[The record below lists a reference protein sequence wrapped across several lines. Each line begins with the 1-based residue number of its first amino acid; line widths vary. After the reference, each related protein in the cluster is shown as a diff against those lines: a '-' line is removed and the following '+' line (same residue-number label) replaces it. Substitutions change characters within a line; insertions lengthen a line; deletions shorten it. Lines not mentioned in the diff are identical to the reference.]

1 MQKNDPFYT
10 TQKNKF
16 KMTKDLNV
24 RPETTKTL
32 EEDIGSKISD
42 IAGSNILLNLSPQA
56 RGTKE
61 KK

>member
-24 RPETTKTL
+24 RPETTKIL
-32 EEDIGSKISD
+32 EEDIGSNISD
-42 IAGSNILLNLSPQA
+42 IAGGNILLNLSPQA